1 MEKITAVS
9 KALENSGGAPEAPA
23 KAPTRGEEAR
33 IEERDWAGGLWGPS
47 C

>member
-9 KALENSGGAPEAPA
+9 KALENPEAPA